1 MIRDSLRQVNSLGR
15 PGTPEAMAVVS
26 AVEVTGVIES
36 ETNIVLTGFPVI
48 SQLFLQTL
56 ENHLG

>member
-1 MIRDSLRQVNSLGR
+1 
-15 PGTPEAMAVVS
+15 MAVVS